1 MPEIETLLLV
11 LVPLLHSD
19 PVDVLQHR
27 ILAPVEARIVFP
39 DVADSFGDLEA
50 NLHSH
55 GPLG

>member
-27 ILAPVEARIVFP
+27 ILTSVEARILFS

>member
-27 ILAPVEARIVFP
+27 ILASVEARIVFS
-39 DVADSFGDLEA
+39 DIADSFGDLEA